1 MKFTDRLIGDHK
13 TFRKMIADIEE
24 MLRQGPD
31 QRDPKKLVRTVEL
44 FKSHLLIHAWAE
56 DRFYYLAISKEL
68 TRFQGG
74 PINAAYMSHLDH
86 EHKTVDGY
94 LARLEE
100 EVKSQPIVRSWP
112 QTFALFQHGLVAHM
126 RKEEEEL
133 FPESERVM
141 GIESLVELSAE
152 IERHRSEAPK
162 VRMHTRI

>member
-24 MLRQGPD
+24 IYRQVPD
-31 QRDPKKLVRTVEL
+31 QRDGKKLVRTVEL

-56 DRFYYLAISKEL
+56 DRFYYPAISKEIE
-68 TRFQGG
+68 RFKGS
-74 PINAAYMSHLDH
+74 PINSAYMNHLDH

-94 LARLEE
+94 LDRLLEE
-100 EVKSQPIVRSWP
+100 VRSQPIVRSWP
-112 QTFALFQHGLVAHM
+112 QTFALFQHGLSAHM

-141 GIESLVELSAE
+141 GADRLIELSHE
-152 IERHRSEAPK
+152 LERHRGEAPK
-162 VRMHTRI
+162 VQMHTRL